1 MSFWTGFTTGLA
13 SSIDKSLQASI
24 KARDED
30 LSRAKNFWM
39 QRQATKLEK
48 AEEEKTDYD
57 KKAEQAFNTLADELG
72 DPTFA
77 RAAMKKLGTPDD
89 ALAYIEKV
97 KATRA
102 TLQPGQSYLMQDDFV
117 GYKPGETVFTR
128 EQALQDVR
136 MPMPKMSTVTAKA
149 LDVDDP
155 IARLFGQDSKLA
167 ERAAENINKRF
178 ADPASIDQRP
188 KSDIGTIRQVDLSR
202 QIAAKEAAYTDTTRG
217 RETTLFN
224 IKVDAADQNKNR
236 IDQAMKIAA
245 AAEKRAVGQ
254 FASDQDQRDLENARA
269 EVEALQRQTTLIQQ
283 AEAHVKNMEL
293 KDLSIEEAKEAAA
306 KRKEHPIFKS
316 YEDMA
321 VYASQK
327 LSSRDLSETEKA
339 DFERMYTD
347 AIAGANAYNAAT
359 SDETGA
365 GSVEFSKQSLDSI
378 IEGARKLE
386 LEKVPT
392 KKIGDKVEL
401 IIKGNEAEYYGGMDR
416 ALNTVIKRLTPA
428 DKEITNRETG
438 EKVTVKGKMPLQ
450 AQNYIQSLKA
460 SNTQK
465 AFGFASS
472 VAAEYAEATATN
484 QSTAKI
490 NFVPLNVIEGAVKS
504 IKASNPDLSDA
515 QIFRKYG
522 RENLTPG
529 AVVPMP
535 TAESKNAYGIWTGTK
550 FLKAADMGR

>member
-13 SSIDKSLQASI
+13 SSVDKGLQAAM
-24 KARDED
+24 KARDDE
-30 LSRAKNFWM
+30 LSSAKNFWM

-48 AEEEKTDYD
+48 AEEEKSAYD
-57 KKAEQAFNTLADELG
+57 KKAEQAFNVLADELG

-128 EQALQDVR
+128 EQALADVR
-136 MPMPKMSTVTAKA
+136 MPMPKMSKVTAEA
-149 LDVDDP
+149 LNVDDP

-217 RETTLFN
+217 REATLFD
-224 IKVDAADQNKNR
+224 IKVNAAEQNKNR
-236 IDQAMKIAA
+236 IDQAMEIAA

-254 FASDQDQRDLENARA
+254 FASDQDQRALENARA

-293 KDLSIEEAKEAAA
+293 KDLSIEEAQDAAK

-316 YEDMA
+316 FEDMA

-327 LSSRDLSETEKA
+327 LASPDLSEQDKS

-365 GSVEFSKQSLDSI
+365 GSIEFSKQSLDSI

-416 ALNTVIKRLTPA
+416 ALNTVIKRLTP
-428 DKEITNRETG
+428 E
-438 EKVTVKGKMPLQ
+438 GKSMPPE
-450 AQNYIQSLKA
+450 AERYIESLKA
-460 SNTQK
+460 SNSQK

-472 VAAEYAEATATN
+472 VAAEYAQATATN
-484 QSTAKI
+484 QSTDKI
-490 NFVPLNVIEGAVKS
+490 NFVPFNVVKGALTN
-504 IKASNPDLSDA
+504 IKTANTDLSDA

-522 RENLTPG
+522 RENLAPG
-529 AVVPMP
+529 TVVPMD
-535 TAESKNAYGIWTGTK
+535 ESKSVYGIWTGTK
-550 FLKAADMGR
+550 FLKAEDMGR

>member
-13 SSIDKSLQASI
+13 SSVDKGLQAAM
-24 KARDED
+24 KARDDE
-30 LSRAKNFWM
+30 LSSAKNFWM

-48 AEEEKTDYD
+48 AEEEKAAYD

-77 RAAMKKLGTPDD
+77 RAAMKKLGTPED

-167 ERAAENINKRF
+167 ERAAESINKRF

-217 RETTLFN
+217 RETTLFD
-224 IKVDAADQNKNR
+224 IKVSAAEQNKNR
-236 IDQAMKIAA
+236 IDQAMKIAT
-245 AAEKRAVGQ
+245 EQEQRAKSQ

-283 AEAHVKNMEL
+283 
-293 KDLSIEEAKEAAA
+293 
-306 KRKEHPIFKS
+306 
-316 YEDMA
+316 
-321 VYASQK
+321 
-327 LSSRDLSETEKA
+327 
-339 DFERMYTD
+339 
-347 AIAGANAYNAAT
+347 
-359 SDETGA
+359 
-365 GSVEFSKQSLDSI
+365 
-378 IEGARKLE
+378 
-386 LEKVPT
+386 
-392 KKIGDKVEL
+392 
-401 IIKGNEAEYYGGMDR
+401 
-416 ALNTVIKRLTPA
+416 
-428 DKEITNRETG
+428 
-438 EKVTVKGKMPLQ
+438 
-450 AQNYIQSLKA
+450 
-460 SNTQK
+460 
-465 AFGFASS
+465 
-472 VAAEYAEATATN
+472 
-484 QSTAKI
+484 ST
-490 NFVPLNVIEGAVKS
+490 
-504 IKASNPDLSDA
+504 
-515 QIFRKYG
+515 Y
-522 RENLTPG
+522 
-529 AVVPMP
+529 
-535 TAESKNAYGIWTGTK
+535 
-550 FLKAADMGR
+550 

>member
-13 SSIDKSLQASI
+13 SSVDKSLQASI

-102 TLQPGQSYLMQDDFV
+102 TLQPGEKYLMQDDFV

-136 MPMPKMSTVTAKA
+136 MPMPKMGTVTAKA

-167 ERAAENINKRF
+167 ERAAESINKRF

-224 IKVDAADQNKNR
+224 IEVAAADQNKNR
-236 IDQAMKIAA
+236 IDQAMELAA
-245 AAEKRAVGQ
+245 EAEKRAVDQ
-254 FASDQDQRDLENARA
+254 FASDQDQRDLENAKA

-327 LSSRDLSETEKA
+327 LSSPDLSETEKE

-416 ALNTVIKRLTPA
+416 ALNTVIKRLTP
-428 DKEITNRETG
+428 
-438 EKVTVKGKMPLQ
+438 KGKSMPPQ
-450 AQNYIQSLKA
+450 AQRYIESLKA
-460 SNTQK
+460 SNSQK

-472 VAAEYAEATATN
+472 VAAEYTQATATN
-484 QSTAKI
+484 QSTDKI
-490 NFVPLNVIEGAVKS
+490 NFVPFNVVEGAVNS
-504 IKASNPDLSDA
+504 IKTANTALSDGQA
-515 QIFRKYG
+515 LKQYA
-522 RENLTPG
+522 RENLAPG
-529 AVVPMP
+529 AVIPMD
-535 TAESKNAYGIWTGTK
+535 ESKNVYGIWTGTK

>member
-13 SSIDKSLQASI
+13 SSVDKGLQAAM
-24 KARDED
+24 KARDEE
-30 LSRAKNFWM
+30 LSSARNFWM

-48 AEEEKTDYD
+48 AEEEKQSYD

-102 TLQPGQSYLMQDDFV
+102 TLQPGQSYLMQDDFI
-117 GYKPGETVFTR
+117 GYTPGKTQFTR
-128 EQALQDVR
+128 EQALEDVR
-136 MPMPKMSTVTAKA
+136 MPMPSIGKVTAKA

-178 ADPASIDQRP
+178 ADPANIDQRP

-202 QIAAKEAAYTDTTRG
+202 QIAAKEAAYTDKTRG
-217 RETTLFN
+217 REDVRFT
-224 IKVDAADQNKNR
+224 IEVDAAKQNSSR
-236 IDQAMKIAA
+236 IDQAMKIAT
-245 AAEKRAVGQ
+245 AAETRAQGQ

-269 EVEALQRQTTLIQQ
+269 EVAALQRQSTLIQQ
-283 AEAHVKNMEL
+283 AEAHVKDMEL
-293 KDLSIEEAKEAAA
+293 KELSIEEAKAEAQ

-316 YEDMA
+316 FEDMA

-327 LSSRDLSETEKA
+327 LISTDLSEQEKA

-347 AIAGANAYNAAT
+347 AIAGANAYNSAT
-359 SDETGA
+359 SDKTGT
-365 GSVEFSKQSLDSI
+365 GIEFSKQSLDSI

-392 KKIGDKVEL
+392 RKIGDRVEL
-401 IIKGNEAEYYGGMDR
+401 IIKGSEAEYYGGMER
-416 ALNTVIKRLTPA
+416 ALNTVIKRLTPEGKSMP
-428 DKEITNRETG
+428 KE
-438 EKVTVKGKMPLQ
+438 
-450 AQNYIQSLKA
+450 AQRYVESLKA
-460 SNTQK
+460 DNTQK
-465 AFGFASS
+465 AFGYASS
-472 VAAEYAEATATN
+472 VASEYAAAKAEN
-484 QSTAKI
+484 KITAKL
-490 NFVPLNVIEGAVKS
+490 NYVPFNVLAGAVKS
-504 IKASNPDLSDA
+504 LQQANPNMTDGQATIQYAKENNLKA
-515 QIFRKYG
+515 G
-522 RENLTPG
+522 T
-529 AVVPMP
+529 VVPSN
-535 TAESKNAYGIWTGTK
+535 TTGTKYAIWTGTK
-550 FLKAADMGR
+550 FINASDMGR

>member
-1 MSFWTGFTTGLA
+1 MSFWTGFKTGLA
-13 SSIDKSLQASI
+13 SSVDKSLQAAM
-24 KARDED
+24 KARDDE
-30 LSRAKNFWM
+30 LSSAKNFWM

-48 AEEEKTDYD
+48 AEEEKYAYD
-57 KKAEQAFNTLADELG
+57 KKAEEAFNTLADELG

-97 KATRA
+97 KASRA
-102 TLQPGQSYLMQDDFV
+102 TLQPGETYLMQDDFV
-117 GYKPGETVFTR
+117 GYEPGKTVFTR
-128 EQALQDVR
+128 EQALQDVL
-136 MPMPKMSTVTAKA
+136 MPMPKMGTVPAKA
-149 LDVDDP
+149 LAVDDP
-155 IARLFGQDSKLA
+155 IGRWFGQDNKLA
-167 ERAAENINKRF
+167 ERAAEQINKRF

-236 IDQAMKIAA
+236 IDQAIEIAA
-245 AAEKRAVGQ
+245 AAEKRAQGQ
-254 FASDQDQRDLENARA
+254 FASDRDQRDLENARA
-269 EVEALQRQTTLIQQ
+269 EVEALQRLSRLIQE
-283 AEAHVKNMEL
+283 AEAHVKDMEL
-293 KDLSIEEAKEAAA
+293 KDLSIEEAQDAAK

-316 YEDMA
+316 FEDMA

-327 LSSRDLSETEKA
+327 LASPDLSEQDKS

-365 GSVEFSKQSLDSI
+365 GSIEFSKQSLDSI
-378 IEGARKLE
+378 VEGARKLE

-401 IIKGNEAEYYGGMDR
+401 IIKGNEAEYYGGMER
-416 ALNTVIKRLTPA
+416 ALNTVIKRLTP
-428 DKEITNRETG
+428 E
-438 EKVTVKGKMPLQ
+438 GKSMPPQ
-450 AQNYIQSLKA
+450 AQRYIESLKA
-460 SNTQK
+460 SNSQK

-472 VAAEYAEATATN
+472 VAAEYTRATATN
-484 QSTAKI
+484 QSTDKI
-490 NFVPLNVIEGAVKS
+490 NFVPFNVVEGAVNS
-504 IKASNPDLSDA
+504 IKTANTALSDGQA
-515 QIFRKYG
+515 LKQYA
-522 RENLTPG
+522 RENLAPG
-529 AVVPMP
+529 AVIPMD
-535 TAESKNAYGIWTGTK
+535 ESKNVYGIWTGTK

>member
-13 SSIDKSLQASI
+13 SSVDKGLQAAM
-24 KARDED
+24 KARDEE
-30 LSRAKNFWM
+30 LSSARNFWM

-48 AEEEKTDYD
+48 AEEEKQSYD

-102 TLQPGQSYLMQDDFV
+102 TLQPGQSYLMQDDFI
-117 GYKPGETVFTR
+117 GYTPGKTQFTR
-128 EQALQDVR
+128 EQALEDVR
-136 MPMPKMSTVTAKA
+136 MPMPSIGKVTAKA

-178 ADPASIDQRP
+178 ADPANIDQRP

-202 QIAAKEAAYTDTTRG
+202 QIAAKEAAYTDKTRG
-217 RETTLFN
+217 REDVRFT
-224 IKVDAADQNKNR
+224 IEVDAAKQNSSR
-236 IDQAMKIAA
+236 IDQAMKIAT
-245 AAEKRAVGQ
+245 AAETRAQGQ

-269 EVEALQRQTTLIQQ
+269 EVAALQRQSTLIQQ
-283 AEAHVKNMEL
+283 AEAHVKDMEL
-293 KDLSIEEAKEAAA
+293 KELSIEEAKAEAQ

-316 YEDMA
+316 FEDMA

-327 LSSRDLSETEKA
+327 LISTDLSEQEKA

-347 AIAGANAYNAAT
+347 AIAGANAYNSAT
-359 SDETGA
+359 SDKTGT
-365 GSVEFSKQSLDSI
+365 GIEFSKQSLDSV

-392 KKIGDKVEL
+392 RKIGDKVEL
-401 IIKGNEAEYYGGMDR
+401 IIKGNEAEYYGGMER
-416 ALNTVIKRLTPA
+416 ALNTVIRRLTP
-428 DKEITNRETG
+428 E
-438 EKVTVKGKMPLQ
+438 GKSMPPQ
-450 AQNYIQSLKA
+450 AQRYVESLKA
-460 SNTQK
+460 DNTQK
-465 AFGFASS
+465 AFGYASS
-472 VAAEYAEATATN
+472 VASEYAAAKAEN
-484 QSTAKI
+484 KSTAKL
-490 NFVPLNVIEGAVKS
+490 NYVPFNVVAGAVKS
-504 IKASNPDLSDA
+504 LQQANPNMTDGQATIQYAKENNLKA
-515 QIFRKYG
+515 G
-522 RENLTPG
+522 T
-529 AVVPMP
+529 VVPSN
-535 TAESKNAYGIWTGTK
+535 TIGTKYAIWTGTK
-550 FLKAADMGR
+550 FINASDMGR